1 MRAGEGARF
10 VSLVDYIIPGLGTI
24 KAGFGT
30 ATAALKLADRVVK
43 KQADKQLI
51 EAGEA
56 KAISEGLKNA
66 MDRIDKARE
75 TARYIRR
82 NPDSDYA
89 RRVRE
94 SYTRTDDG

>member
-1 MRAGEGARF
+1 MSF
-10 VSLVDYIIPGLGTI
+10 LDYFIPGLGTV
-24 KAGFGT
+24 KSGFDT

-43 KQADKQLI
+43 KEADAQLL

-56 KAISEGLKNA
+56 KAIAEGLKNA

-89 RRVRE
+89 RGVRD
-94 SYTRTDDG
+94 SYTRTDE